1 MVSIRAKQR
10 GRVLLV
16 LAFLA
21 YGWWL
26 TARKPFSESAL
37 IALLIVIAALIAVA
51 EVHRRRNPDTAR
63 DDATRRAP
71 HYRLAIVVWTTLTA
85 TLIAWELIA
94 LHGAPRSEHP
104 TISSLVE
111 HAEHHHLA
119 RLALYAVWLWVGW
132 ELAS

>member
-1 MVSIRAKQR
+1 VSITAKQSR
-10 GRVLLV
+10 RVLVV

-26 TARKPFSESAL
+26 TARKPFSDSAL
-37 IALLIVIAALIAVA
+37 IALLIVIGALIAVA
-51 EVHRRRNPDTAR
+51 EVHRHRGADTLR
-63 DDATRRAP
+63 DAATRRAP
-71 HYRLAIVVWTTLTA
+71 LYRRAVVVWTTLTA
-85 TLIAWELIA
+85 ALIAWELIA
-94 LHGAPRSEHP
+94 LRASPRSQRL

-111 HAEHHHLA
+111 HAEHHHVA

>member
-1 MVSIRAKQR
+1 MSITAKQSR
-10 GRVLLV
+10 RVLCV

-37 IALLIVIAALIAVA
+37 IALLIVIGALIAVA
-51 EVHRRRNPDTAR
+51 EVHRRRGADTLR
-63 DDATRRAP
+63 DAATRRAP
-71 HYRLAIVVWTTLTA
+71 LHRLAVVAWTTLTA
-85 TLIAWELIA
+85 ALIAWELIA
-94 LHGAPRSEHP
+94 LRGAPRSAHP
-104 TISSLVE
+104 TISSFVE
-111 HAEHHHLA
+111 HAEHHHVA